1 MAIIMNK
8 PMIKFGGRL
17 LYSIH
22 QKNDGKAFS
31 LSYQET
37 EESISRTSI
46 LSFKNKQDAMVFAYM
61 LEADTKKKPSEKI
74 LQEFEFKKLY
84 IRKWD
89 SFHLK
94 EYLHIHYANLFVLD
108 NFDYDKSVQLKGKIY
123 EASEDPNEYIDI
135 LNSMYNK

>member
-1 MAIIMNK
+1 
-8 PMIKFGGRL
+8 MIKFGGRL

-61 LEADTKKKPSEKI
+61 LEVDTKKKPSEKI
-74 LQEFEFKKLY
+74 LQEYEFQKLY
-84 IRKWD
+84 IQKWD

-108 NFDYDKSVQLKGKIY
+108 KFNYETTIELNGKIY

-135 LNSMYNK
+135 LNSIYNK